1 MIDFHRD
8 LVFMTV
14 LDQFDKVMK
23 EPKMETSKCEPPLED
38 VEGEDEREIHEN
50 IGLFHAGQ
58 RHAYPHNSGG
68 GPRNPRRINQVG
80 RQGQSAASKRF
91 GFDFSCFSTFGP
103 DQWG

>member
-1 MIDFHRD
+1 MTEL
-8 LVFMTV
+8 LVALGLIAGVVVAHELEFW
-14 LDQFDKVMK
+14 LGSQ
-23 EPKMETSKCEPPLED
+23 PLPSSYTTT
-38 VEGEDEREIHEN
+38 G
-50 IGLFHAGQ
+50 
-58 RHAYPHNSGG
+58 HAYPHNSGG